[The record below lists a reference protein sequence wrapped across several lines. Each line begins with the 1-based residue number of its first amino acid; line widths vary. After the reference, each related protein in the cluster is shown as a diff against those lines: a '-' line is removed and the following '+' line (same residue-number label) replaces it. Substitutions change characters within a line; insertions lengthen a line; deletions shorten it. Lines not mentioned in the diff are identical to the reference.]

1 MQSFTSRILSH
12 KSLCPLVSD
21 QHRSNWKENKFGTK
35 FHRGGGGEGGGG
47 LNNKETDGTEKLVR
61 GGVGGGG
68 VRSGPRT
75 ENNNAAIKLRTIG
88 LFYKTT
94 SSIHFSVVNFA
105 CKYHCLLW
113 KRCFQLSI

>member
-35 FHRGGGGEGGGG
+35 FHRGGGG

-68 VRSGPRT
+68 SEEWTKNREQQCRNKVTNHRF
-75 ENNNAAIKLRTIG
+75 IL
-88 LFYKTT
+88 
-94 SSIHFSVVNFA
+94 
-105 CKYHCLLW
+105 
-113 KRCFQLSI
+113 

>member
-35 FHRGGGGEGGGG
+35 FHRGGGGGGGG

-61 GGVGGGG
+61 GVGGGRG
-68 VRSGPRT
+68 SEEWTKNREQQCRNKVTNHRF
-75 ENNNAAIKLRTIG
+75 IL
-88 LFYKTT
+88 
-94 SSIHFSVVNFA
+94 
-105 CKYHCLLW
+105 
-113 KRCFQLSI
+113 

>member
-35 FHRGGGGEGGGG
+35 FHRGGRGGG

-61 GGVGGGG
+61 GGGGGG
-68 VRSGPRT
+68 G
-75 ENNNAAIKLRTIG
+75 E
-88 LFYKTT
+88 
-94 SSIHFSVVNFA
+94 
-105 CKYHCLLW
+105 
-113 KRCFQLSI
+113 

>member
-35 FHRGGGGEGGGG
+35 FHRGGGG

-61 GGVGGGG
+61 GVCGGGG
-68 VRSGPRT
+68 G
-75 ENNNAAIKLRTIG
+75 E
-88 LFYKTT
+88 
-94 SSIHFSVVNFA
+94 
-105 CKYHCLLW
+105 
-113 KRCFQLSI
+113 

>member
-35 FHRGGGGEGGGG
+35 FHRGGGG

-61 GGVGGGG
+61 GGGGG

-105 CKYHCLLW
+105 CKFHCLLW
-113 KRCFQLSI
+113 ERCFQHSI

>member
-21 QHRSNWKENKFGTK
+21 QHRSSSKENKFGTK
-35 FHRGGGGEGGGG
+35 FHRGGGG
-47 LNNKETDGTEKLVR
+47 LNNKETEGTEKLVR
-61 GGVGGGG
+61 GGGG

-88 LFYKTT
+88 LFYKN
-94 SSIHFSVVNFA
+94 NFVYTLF
-105 CKYHCLLW
+105 C
-113 KRCFQLSI
+113 S